1 MSAKAAFV
9 VNRMKTQPPRR
20 GQKVTLAQ
28 QHETATNLA
37 IGAFGFI
44 ASQPEELDRFLS
56 LTGIGP
62 ESIREAAGEPG
73 FLLGVLEFLAND
85 ERLLVAFANQSSLA
99 PEDVGHARAVLAGET

>member
-20 GQKVTLAQ
+20 GQKPTLAQ

-44 ASQPEELDRFLS
+44 ASEPEELDRFLS

-85 ERLLVAFANQSSLA
+85 VRLLVAFANQSSLA